1 MGAGKTTIGRN
12 LAQRLGMPFLDI
24 DREIERMF
32 GLSVSEIF
40 AERGEPQFRAT
51 ERVLISRL
59 LAGPAKVLSLG
70 GGAYVDPE
78 TRELVNH
85 ASTTVWLDPPF
96 ELILARLDRSSER
109 PLTSGKSPEEL
120 RNLWSERRTSYAEAH
135 IRIVTSN
142 GTPAEA
148 VEQILKALS

>member
-96 ELILARLDRSSER
+96 ELILARLDRSDER
-109 PLTSGKSPEEL
+109 PLASGKSPEEL
-120 RNLWSERRTSYAEAH
+120 RNLWNERRASYAEAH

>member
-109 PLTSGKSPEEL
+109 PLASGKSPEEL
-120 RNLWSERRTSYAEAH
+120 CNLWNERRASYAEAH